1 MNKSNYIL
9 TGGYPLK
16 AERLQEMQTAYQILN
31 AFGSLAGN
39 LTIISGCEI
48 VGTTVKNGFVY
59 IDNEL
64 LEFREADVNVDSKVT
79 IIEEAV
85 NKAFKNGVVKQVH
98 TIRYATFGT
107 SEVSWPWSDFVKP
120 LETKSLK
127 GLLEGIFTRLIAAET
142 KLETIEQGA
151 QKNVQADWNVTDV
164 LSAAYIKN
172 KISFTSPFL
181 RKSVFNIGNV
191 GSAGNVNDTK
201 MTVSFPTVN
210 TSNYMVLGALRGRSS
225 NWNDDNDV
233 FWTYGNEQATSF
245 EIYLREIVAN
255 EQNLKFYYVLIPLD

>member
-1 MNKSNYIL
+1 MNSTNFIQ
-9 TGGYPLK
+9 TGGWPLNS
-16 AERLQEMQTAYQILN
+16 ERLQELQTSFSIFN
-31 AFGSLAGN
+31 AFGNIAGN
-39 LTIISGCEI
+39 FTIVEGCETE
-48 VGTTVKNGFVY
+48 GTTVKDGKIY
-59 IDNEL
+59 INNEL
-64 LEFREADVNVDSKVT
+64 LDFRSAVVSVDSTV
-79 IIEEAV
+79 IIVEESV
-85 NKAFKNGVVKQVH
+85 NRPFENGSIKAVH

-107 SEVSWPWSDFVKP
+107 SEVSFPWSDFVKP

-127 GLLEGIFTRLIAAET
+127 GLLEGIFTRLVAAET

-151 QKNVQADWNVTDV
+151 QKNVQADWNVTEI
-164 LSAAYIKN
+164 LSDAYIKN

-181 RKSVFNIGNV
+181 RKSVFNVGNV